1 MCGIVGY
8 LRTPKPIGSFDLN
21 ELEDFLTE
29 LVAKDSSNISQAEQL
44 SLNGFAGKLIGV
56 EGIVALVR
64 NGEKSQTINI
74 LSEQLKSRIEQF
86 EIKKRM

>member
-64 NGEKSQTINI
+64 QLL
-74 LSEQLKSRIEQF
+74 LSLRRVQQGGYDDRRWGTYNEVHQ
-86 EIKKRM
+86 